1 MSRGWLVEKEPKPR
15 ETFHSEE
22 QLAQHSQLKK
32 GHRILIPG
40 SHAEGKICSFREH
53 LDDMK

>member
-15 ETFHSEE
+15 EAFHSEE
-22 QLAQHSQLKK
+22 QLAQHNQLKK
-32 GHRILIPG
+32 GRRTLIPG
-40 SHAEGKICSFREH
+40 SHAEGKTCSFREH